1 MLPMGSRSLRLL
13 NQSTHSSVAYST
25 ASSDLHGVPAVSLP
39 LLEAGGLPLGV
50 RLVAR
55 RGGDGRLRRSARRLA
70 AEPSDQG

>member
-1 MLPMGSRSLRLL
+1 LL
-13 NQSTHSSVAYST
+13 GLWTY
-25 ASSDLHGVPAVSLP
+25 LGVPAVSLP
-39 LLEAGGLPLGV
+39 PLEAGGLPLGV